1 MIPMSFLLLA
11 WLVLVAIF
19 VLFALLTIGVHIRF
33 GISNTTTTV
42 TAGIFLTVSILVI
55 LATGIYFLQVDW
67 SKNVGLFNANSFG
80 IPQSASEFQ
89 L

>member
-11 WLVLVAIF
+11 WLIFVAIF
-19 VLFALLTIGVHIRF
+19 VLFALLTIAVHIRF
-33 GISNTTTTV
+33 GISNPITTV
-42 TAGIFLTVSILVI
+42 SAGIFLTVSILVI

-80 IPQSASEFQ
+80 TQQSVSEFE